1 MTIETQQDSN
11 SAAGGAS
18 LLTEM
23 LGTRAHGQKG
33 CPLCGGC
40 GWTSPWLPC
49 MCYRSVPENAI
60 GQGSAAC
67 GASPAQTGCA
77 ATDETE
83 SQ

>member
-49 MCYRSVPENAI
+49 MCYRSVPENVAI
-60 GQGSAAC
+60 EGPEQAQLANGPSPMEGSI
-67 GASPAQTGCA
+67 P
-77 ATDETE
+77 
-83 SQ
+83 